1 MPALA
6 CNTNDLLAAASCYLC
21 LSDLELLAAKVLLR
35 EQLAGGTPRTIT
47 ELLAESVAWAKL
59 SAHQRLAIEL
69 AQIDND
75 ALDGDARAELL
86 AASRAETACYCASQT
101 QLLAIIAMQ
110 ECEARQA

>member
-1 MPALA
+1 MPLA
-6 CNTNDLLAAASCYLC
+6 CDTTDLLESASCYLC
-21 LSDLELLAAKVLLR
+21 LSDTDLLAAKVLLR
-35 EQLAGGTPRTIT
+35 EQLAGGTPRSLTA
-47 ELLAESVAWAKL
+47 LLAESVAWSKL
-59 SAHQRLAIEL
+59 SPHQRLAIEV

-86 AASRAETACYCASQT
+86 AASRAETACYCASQS